1 MDLEKIG
8 GALKRALPTIL
19 TVLGSVGVV
28 GTAVLTAKATQKID
42 EEEITWK
49 DNKKE
54 FAKAYKWAA
63 LAGVGT
69 IGCIAGSNILSNKLQ
84 ASIASGALLFTE
96 PFRQYQQKVKEK
108 FGEAAHEEIM
118 EEIKME
124 RAKDD
129 VYVYSSGILS
139 SNSIALEGLS
149 EQTQQFCD
157 LWSKD
162 CFECR
167 PTQVLQAMY
176 HANRNFTL
184 GGVEMYNQYREFC
197 GLKPRDDQDD
207 FMWAVNDDMLWI
219 DFNIERR
226 KDRNGNDILV
236 NGRPIYDISVEW
248 DPKREEEW
256 EYEYPHAAYHD
267 ADNYE
272 PIPFT

>member
-19 TVLGSVGVV
+19 TVLGGLGVV
-28 GTAVLTAKATQKID
+28 GTAVLTAKATKKID

-108 FGEAAHEEIM
+108 FGEEAHEEIM

-124 RAKDD
+124 RANPDTV
-129 VYVYSSGILS
+129 VYTTGFMKSNCIDIEGVY
-139 SNSIALEGLS
+139 E
-149 EQTQQFCD
+149 ETQQFYD
-157 LWSKD
+157 VFSKD
-162 CFECR
+162 YFECR
-167 PTQVLQAMY
+167 PSQVYQAMY
-176 HANRNFTL
+176 HANRNFSL
-184 GGVEMYNQYREFC
+184 GGYEMYNQYREFC
-197 GLKPRDDQDD
+197 GLEPKTDKDD
-207 FMWAVNDDMLWI
+207 FMWMVNDDMLWI
-219 DFNIERR
+219 DFDIERR

-236 NGRPIYDISVEW
+236 NGRPVFDISVEW
-248 DPKREEEW
+248 DPMREEEW
-256 EYEYPHAAYHD
+256 GEELPHVSYH
-267 ADNYE
+267 E
-272 PIPFT
+272 